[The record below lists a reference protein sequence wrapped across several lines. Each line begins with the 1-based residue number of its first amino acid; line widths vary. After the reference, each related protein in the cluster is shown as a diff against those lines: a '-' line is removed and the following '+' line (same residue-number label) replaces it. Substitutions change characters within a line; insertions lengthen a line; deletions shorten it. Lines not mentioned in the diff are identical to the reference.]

1 MKKLTLFILMCIS
14 SFGWAQSISDKLI
27 QVNDA
32 KLNIKAAIASKSVDM
47 AGIPFTDYHLSIAS
61 ITTGGA
67 AEGDAL
73 VTDVL
78 SGKTFSNDTESGIT
92 GTMPDNGAVTITPG
106 VATQSIALG
115 YHNGSGI
122 IKAVSALNV
131 YDYNIASGVEILG
144 VTGTLQPI
152 ASISYS
158 TITQVQLATAGVAG
172 DLFMSEGFISEVGQP
187 LVTSAPDNNPG
198 ANGLSAVMSA
208 DGQYLAVPFFASPY
222 LITYKWSELNNRY
235 EKTTVQD
242 VNPVGNSYGC
252 AMSTDGQYLA
262 VAHISSPYL
271 TTYKWNELNN
281 RYEKTA
287 VQDVSPTGHSYAAA
301 MSTDGQRLTVA
312 HITSPYFTSYNWSEA
327 NNRYE
332 TTVAQNSNP
341 AGAGIGAALSNDG
354 TYLAIACTP
363 SPYLKTYKWS
373 ALNSRYEATSAPDA
387 DPTGEGRGAAM
398 SADGQYLAITHYSS
412 PYLTTYK
419 WSELNGR
426 YEKTAMQD
434 TNPTGNAYGATMTG
448 DGQYL
453 AVAHDTLPYLT
464 SYKWSSA
471 NNRYEKTAVQDVN
484 PPGNGRGVAVSA
496 DGSFLAATSLT
507 STYLRTYKIA
517 TTEIFK
523 PAIPL
528 TSGAGYTSIPFNAR
542 MIGALLESGSASDT
556 VDFAQIWRRN

>member
-47 AGIPFTDYHLSIAS
+47 AGIPFTDYYLSIAS

-78 SGKTFSNDTESGIT
+78 SGKTFSNDTESGIM

-187 LVTSAPDNNPG
+187 LKTAAQDTNIGGAGNDCRVSADGVYLAVVHAGSPYLKTYKWSESNNRYEATAAQNSNPTG
-198 ANGLSAVMSA
+198 EARYAALSA
-208 DGQYLAVPFFASPY
+208 DGQYLAIAHYTSPY
-222 LITYKWSELNNRY
+222 LKTYKWSESNNRYEATAAHVGTITGDGFGVGMSADGKYLAVAHNNSPYLTTYKWNETNNRYEATVIQDSNPAGIGIDASMSSDGLYLAVAHNSTPYLKTYKWSESNNRYEATAPQDTNPTGDARGTAMSSDGQYLAVSHPSSPYLTTYKWSELNNRY
-235 EKTTVQD
+235 EKTAAQD
-242 VNPVGNSYGC
+242 TNPSG
-252 AMSTDGQYLA
+252 
-262 VAHISSPYL
+262 
-271 TTYKWNELNN
+271 
-281 RYEKTA
+281 
-287 VQDVSPTGHSYAAA
+287 
-301 MSTDGQRLTVA
+301 
-312 HITSPYFTSYNWSEA
+312 
-327 NNRYE
+327 
-332 TTVAQNSNP
+332 
-341 AGAGIGAALSNDG
+341 
-354 TYLAIACTP
+354 
-363 SPYLKTYKWS
+363 S
-373 ALNSRYEATSAPDA
+373 AY
-387 DPTGEGRGAAM
+387 GAAM
-398 SADGQYLAITHYSS
+398 SSDGQYLAISHNNT
-412 PYLTTYK
+412 PFMITYK
-419 WSELNGR
+419 WSSINSR
-426 YEKTAMQD
+426 YEK
-434 TNPTGNAYGATMTG
+434 NA
-448 DGQYL
+448 D
-453 AVAHDTLPYLT
+453 
-464 SYKWSSA
+464 
-471 NNRYEKTAVQDVN
+471 QDVN
-484 PPGNGRGVAVSA
+484 PTGQGTGITLSSNGQ
-496 DGSFLAATSLT
+496 FLTTTFLT
-507 STYLRTYKIA
+507 SPYFYSYKVS
-517 TTEIFK
+517 TTEVFQ

-528 TSGAGYTSIPFNAR
+528 TSNIGYSSIPFSAR
-542 MIGALLESGSASDT
+542 MIGALLESGSASDI
-556 VDFAQIWRRN
+556 VDLAQIWKRN